1 MIVVLSHARSI
12 ADRIGDD
19 SAVRLDEI
27 DLSKR
32 PEVLARTS
40 SMLSSIEHSYL
51 CRIVALADLLDL
63 VSRRVL
69 LRDEVRHADDFVLF
83 VIFDYIGLLDYWH
96 KVFSMADLALQSTP
110 DLQDI
115 LSVYATFLLCLKQSG
130 EQERKEPNCTYLI
143 TRQNRIRARRVNG
156 FGVRAVNVNHDSTAL
171 SEAGWIAL
179 LTTRALLI
187 TDHQGR
193 LLSGHLL
200 GVSPPRAT

>member
-1 MIVVLSHARSI
+1 M
-12 ADRIGDD
+12 
-19 SAVRLDEI
+19 
-27 DLSKR
+27 
-32 PEVLARTS
+32 LARTS
-40 SMLSSIEHSYL
+40 SELSSIEHSYL
-51 CRIVALADLLDL
+51 CRIIALADLFDL
-63 VSRRVL
+63 VCWRVL

-83 VIFDYIGLLDYWH
+83 VIFDHIGLLDYWH
-96 KVFSMADLALQSTP
+96 EVFSMADLALQSTP

-143 TRQNRIRARRVNG
+143 TRQNRIRARRVDG
-156 FGVRAVNVNHDSTAL
+156 FGVRAVDMNHDSTLAR